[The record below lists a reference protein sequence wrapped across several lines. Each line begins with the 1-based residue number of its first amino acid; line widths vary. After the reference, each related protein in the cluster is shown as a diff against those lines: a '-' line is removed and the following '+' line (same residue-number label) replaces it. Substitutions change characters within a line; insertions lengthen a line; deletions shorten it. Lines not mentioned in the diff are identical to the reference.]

1 MSTNDP
7 VPQTPP
13 TPSSAPATTRPRS
26 AFVRQVRNFAVI
38 GVISTAAYVALY
50 ALLRPHMPAA
60 VANVVALVVTAV
72 GNTAANRRLTFDIQ
86 SRDGLARDHAGG
98 LIALG
103 FAVAITTGALAGLQL
118 VAPRHSQA
126 TELGALVAANALATA
141 VRFFLLRSWIDRTH
155 RPLSLASSTSERTLR

>member
-1 MSTNDP
+1 MTTNDSL
-7 VPQTPP
+7 PQLPP
-13 TPSSAPATTRPRS
+13 TPSSAATTSRPRS

-38 GVISTAAYVALY
+38 GVISTAAYVVLY
-50 ALLRPHMPAA
+50 AVLRPHMPAA

-103 FAVAITTGALAGLQL
+103 IAVAITTVAISALQ
-118 VAPRHSQA
+118 VIAPHHSQS
-126 TELGALVAANALATA
+126 TELVVLVGANALATA
-141 VRFFLLRSWIDRTH
+141 ARFFLLRSWIDRTH